1 MKRIALTIFLI
12 LFISCSFSTALEV
25 NLVADKVLYYP
36 EKDIMEAVGNVKLV
50 WGDRKASADK
60 GWVNF
65 KTKDAFLEG
74 NVTLEDERGRL
85 TALKVSFN
93 SASETYVAQGKVTL
107 LTKGGIKLECGRLE
121 AHGKDKFKA
130 HESPIITIREAT
142 LKASEISLEGSEAEV
157 ESPNYEDK
165 AKNILIT
172 SSKAKLSFN
181 SEGKIETIRA
191 LGNVFVKHVKDK
203 SVFQAKGNEGFY
215 DVTSEVVKISGKVS
229 AFKDRTELHAD
240 QIIYNVSTGVMRAIG
255 ETKMIIH

>member
-1 MKRIALTIFLI
+1 MKRVALALFLS
-12 LFISCSFSTALEV
+12 LFICSSSLALEV

-36 EKDIMEAVGNVKLV
+36 EKDVMEAVGNVKLV
-50 WGDRKASADK
+50 WGGRRASADR

-74 NVTLEDERGRL
+74 NVTIEDERGKL
-85 TALKVSFN
+85 TALRVSFS

-107 LTKGGIKLECGRLE
+107 LTKEGIKLECGRIE

-130 HESPIITIREAT
+130 YESPAITIKEAT

-165 AKNILIT
+165 AKSILIT
-172 SSKAKLSFN
+172 ASKARLSFN
-181 SEGKIETIRA
+181 GEGKIKTIRA
-191 LGNVFVKHVKDK
+191 LGNVFIKHVKGK

-215 DVTSEVVKISGKVS
+215 DVASEIVRISGKAS
-229 AFKDRTELHAD
+229 ASKDKTELYAD
-240 QIIYNVSTGVMRAIG
+240 QIIYNVDTGVMRAIG
-255 ETKMIIH
+255 ETRMVIH